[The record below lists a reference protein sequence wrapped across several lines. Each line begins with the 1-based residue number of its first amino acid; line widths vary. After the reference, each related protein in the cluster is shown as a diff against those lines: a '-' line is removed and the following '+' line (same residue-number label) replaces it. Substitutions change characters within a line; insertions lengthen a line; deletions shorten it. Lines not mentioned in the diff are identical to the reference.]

1 MKVYTLALATALA
14 VSGCATTQAPTI
26 RPASYL
32 AATLGSNM
40 DATDHRRANEVLE
53 TGSEN
58 RPAGWVNPTN
68 GRRFIVT
75 PTKTLKKGS
84 LDCREFTATYGG
96 RTIEGTACRQSD
108 GSWLPS

>member
-32 AATLGSNM
+32 AAALGSNM
-40 DATDHRRANEVLE
+40 DSTDHKRANEVLE
-53 TGSEN
+53 TGSDN
-58 RPAGWVNPTN
+58 RPVGWVNPAT
-68 GRRFIVT
+68 GYRFIVT

-84 LDCREFTATYGG
+84 LDCREFAAVYGG
-96 RTIEGTACRQSD
+96 RTVKGTACRQED
-108 GSWLPS
+108 GIWFAS